1 MKVVVNKTILES
13 LMKKLLSENRSYR
26 SPRIDYIEGKG
37 IAQEPPVLPNP
48 QIPSISQ
55 ESVDIDD
62 PELEITNVKALTDA
76 AATIARVVPHG
87 QENYFYNKMKDMLA
101 DVESR
106 DRSKKFMQEMT
117 FLRER
122 ELLARNRFYKA
133 RRAMIMTEAESSGVV
148 PPPSRPV
155 AEQSDISKATEDLFN
170 LLSIMTEPK
179 HVKDLFEDPELER
192 YRVSIYTRARNAM
205 RAAPRDYFALTASAR
220 LLIQSILENEA
231 AIDRRSESKTGL
243 KANPETVY
251 APMLSDLAEKIDKL
265 AIPPGTTQSS
275 AEYMQKLTVPHQS
288 VLPPAALLED
298 EELGTLFSAIQDAFL
313 KNKEAILQDLVKGSD
328 YVKLG
333 RKKISRRVAK
343 SRGEKEAEDPEKE
356 GEDPEKEGEDP
367 KDTGYY
373 VSSYYTKGFYVQF
386 DTSQHDKFNLEI
398 EDRQKITNNVDKI
411 TQDYIQTD
419 PAVMQELSGL
429 ETSPAVGRQGKI
441 LADPDIANRVDV
453 FVKILFSPFTR
464 ALASVGRDLDI
475 SANRQLDMIYRGKSG
490 GNIDR
495 FVSEVENL
503 ISGLGDS
510 VRDDILGALLKVKL
524 EGMLESEIAE
534 KAKIGEEQAYVST
547 ATPEPVIPDL
557 SGTSPDFEA
566 MPESPDFTR
575 NLAALA
581 PLFGFADAP
590 GLRQW
595 MRKYPWK
602 ILRFQLMGTR
612 NEIPGYASW
621 VGATAQALEPLV
633 GAISDSIDEIYD
645 SVYDQEIKQYLSVC
659 LADIVDLEMAIQ
671 DVSDSGEWDGAEEF
685 RRILNSTVGGI
696 LVRDINSKL
705 FIHPSIRDY
714 PGAIEVAGRQFLS
727 SQGIIDPAGTLSK
740 MMKGEIDMPKSL
752 RTAKPAQY
760 NKLYSIN
767 VGDAELE
774 KIRNFVDTWTGR
786 WLQGE
791 ATEILQKARE
801 VTANKSLI
809 RREVLAAVPGAKKE
823 LEYIIARRRL
833 MNPET
838 ESLFDI
844 PGEKRDTIVQPEA
857 PKETLGAQ
865 EDPNEVSKALSVALV
880 QTVDF
885 NKDLNRVVI
894 NVSIKGGVR
903 RVVIDLSEVDPEA
916 EDFIDVDT
924 AEIAKVLLEKLGLP
938 AKDANIQYL
947 LRYDQVLARKEAESA
962 RSEELK
968 RAGIDQP
975 APPAKGKRRKMP
987 TGMNLDDSIFKA
999 LMRVSG

>member
-1 MKVVVNKTILES
+1 
-13 LMKKLLSENRSYR
+13 LL
-26 SPRIDYIEGKG
+26 
-37 IAQEPPVLPNP
+37 Q
-48 QIPSISQ
+48 
-55 ESVDIDD
+55 
-62 PELEITNVKALTDA
+62 
-76 AATIARVVPHG
+76 
-87 QENYFYNKMKDMLA
+87 
-101 DVESR
+101 
-106 DRSKKFMQEMT
+106 
-117 FLRER
+117 
-122 ELLARNRFYKA
+122 
-133 RRAMIMTEAESSGVV
+133 
-148 PPPSRPV
+148 
-155 AEQSDISKATEDLFN
+155 
-170 LLSIMTEPK
+170 
-179 HVKDLFEDPELER
+179 
-192 YRVSIYTRARNAM
+192 
-205 RAAPRDYFALTASAR
+205 
-220 LLIQSILENEA
+220 
-231 AIDRRSESKTGL
+231 
-243 KANPETVY
+243 
-251 APMLSDLAEKIDKL
+251 
-265 AIPPGTTQSS
+265 
-275 AEYMQKLTVPHQS
+275 
-288 VLPPAALLED
+288 D
-298 EELGTLFSAIQDAFL
+298 EELGTLFSAIQAAFL

-328 YVKLG
+328 YVKIG

-343 SRGEKEAEDPEKE
+343 SRG
-356 GEDPEKEGEDP
+356 EKEGEDP

-386 DTSQHDKFNLEI
+386 DASQHDKFNLEI

-419 PAVMQELSGL
+419 PTVMQELSGL

-547 ATPEPVIPDL
+547 ATSEPIVPDL

-595 MRKYPWK
+595 MRKYPTT
-602 ILRFQLMGTR
+602 IARFQTMGIQ
-612 NEIPGYASW
+612 NKIPGYASW
-621 VGATAQALEPLV
+621 VGATAQALEPLI

-671 DVSDSGEWDGAEEF
+671 DVSDSGEWDGADEF
-685 RRILNSTVGGI
+685 RRILNSTVGGM

-740 MMKGEIDMPKSL
+740 MMKGEIDMPRSL

-786 WLQGE
+786 WLQSE

-844 PGEKRDTIVQPEA
+844 PGEKRDTIVQPDA

-865 EDPNEVSKALSVALV
+865 EDPNKVSQPLSVASV

-885 NKDLNRVVI
+885 NKALNRAVI

-903 RVVIDLSEVDPEA
+903 RVVRDLSEVDPEA
-916 EDFIDVDT
+916 DDFIDVDT
-924 AEIAKVLLEKLGLP
+924 AEIARVLLEKLGLP

-947 LRYDQVLARKEAESA
+947 LRYDQVLASKEAERGRA
-962 RSEELK
+962 EELR
-968 RAGIDQP
+968 RAGIDDP
-975 APPAKGKRRKMP
+975 ISPPKGKREDRP
-987 TGMNLDDSIFKA
+987 RTGMNLDDSIFKA

>member
-1 MKVVVNKTILES
+1 MKVVVNKIILES

-48 QIPSISQ
+48 QIPSVSQ

-76 AATIARVVPHG
+76 AATIARVVPRG

-148 PPPSRPV
+148 PPPSPKPV
-155 AEQSDISKATEDLFN
+155 VEQSDISRATEDLFN

-356 GEDPEKEGEDP
+356 GEDP
-367 KDTGYY
+367 KDT
-373 VSSYYTKGFYVQF
+373 
-386 DTSQHDKFNLEI
+386 DKFNLEI

-566 MPESPDFTR
+566 TPESPDFTR

-595 MRKYPWK
+595 IRKYPST
-602 ILRFQLMGTR
+602 ILRFQIMGTR

-621 VGATAQALEPLV
+621 VSATAQALEPLV

-685 RRILNSTVGGI
+685 RRILNNTAGGM

-774 KIRNFVDTWTGR
+774 KIRNFIDTWTGR

-844 PGEKRDTIVQPEA
+844 PGEKRDTIVQPGA

-865 EDPNEVSKALSVALV
+865 EDPNEVSKPLSVALV

-885 NKDLNRVVI
+885 NQALNRVVI

-903 RVVIDLSEVDPEA
+903 RVAIDLSEVDPEA

-924 AEIAKVLLEKLGLP
+924 AEIARVLLEKLGLP

-947 LRYDQVLARKEAESA
+947 LRYDQVLSSKEAEKA
-962 RSEELK
+962 RAAELR
-968 RAGIDQP
+968 RAGIDQLT
-975 APPAKGKRRKMP
+975 PPAKRKRAVRP
-987 TGMNLDDSIFKA
+987 RTGMNLDDSIFKA
-999 LMRVSG
+999 LMRASG